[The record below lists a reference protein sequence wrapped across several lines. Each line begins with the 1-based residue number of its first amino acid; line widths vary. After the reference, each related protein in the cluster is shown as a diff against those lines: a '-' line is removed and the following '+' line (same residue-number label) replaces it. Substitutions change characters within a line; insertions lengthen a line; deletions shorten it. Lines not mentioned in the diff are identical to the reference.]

1 MNPIWVTHESDL
13 LAEARR
19 LMEDYQTELGV
30 DLCFQ
35 QFDEEMATLP
45 GRYGPP
51 DGALLLVSVDGRY
64 VGCGALRDLG
74 GGIVEVKRM
83 YLAPEVRGQGTGK
96 RLLAELL
103 TKARELGYQT
113 ARLDTLRR
121 LAPAVKLYEDAGFK
135 RIAPYNPN
143 PEDDIVYYELAL

>member
-1 MNPIWVTHESDL
+1 MNPIWVSHETEL

-19 LMEDYQTELGV
+19 LMEDYQTELEV

-51 DGALLLVSVDGRY
+51 DGALLLVSVDGQY

-83 YLAPEVRGQGTGK
+83 YLAPAMRGQGAGK
-96 RLLAELL
+96 WLLTELLAQ
-103 TKARELGYQT
+103 ARELGYQT

-121 LAPAVKLYEDAGFK
+121 LTPAVRLYENAGFK
-135 RIAPYNPN
+135 EIPAYNPN